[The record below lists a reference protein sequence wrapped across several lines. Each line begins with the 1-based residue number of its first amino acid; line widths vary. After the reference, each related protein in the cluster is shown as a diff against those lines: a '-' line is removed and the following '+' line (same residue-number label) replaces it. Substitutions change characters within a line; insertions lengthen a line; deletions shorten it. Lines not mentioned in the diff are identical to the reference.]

1 MSSPELITTQNNEEY
16 KEPESSSRM
25 LSSKELSESQKNEEK
40 KEKKKKKNN
49 INTEE
54 IKFIIEEEYLP
65 LDECTAMTLGPVT
78 LFQKCFVC
86 PYCSPKN
93 DQLICKFCYY
103 KCHQKCRD
111 IAKTDPKQEDFK
123 GEKEFACYCGNK
135 LKHRTRDLLKAELKI
150 CDLIIID
157 TSLDVGQFYCETHQL
172 SICCVC
178 SVECHRRCR
187 VRKYKDN
194 NPQNEPQ
201 CLCINEN
208 HTTYNEIALT
218 FPLNEYQKLS
228 GVSVHP
234 IQILNILFSQKR
246 LDKLSEL
253 FKSILNKEEISEEKS
268 KKFFPLLEIFSNTFN
283 RKFKTLYYEEEI
295 VTTFDFEKLMD
306 YIKNLEVDNAD
317 MVLVKFRLL
326 SILLFVHLK
335 NDFQITKCLTSID
348 FICNN
353 LLERIEYKKI
363 LQRKNIYSNNIND
376 KYNLKKLFTKKHKLK
391 NIIIEDVC
399 DMMTSGIDLL
409 NIEENE
415 EVFEIGLKFICFSVK
430 KMLFTKEDLI
440 KLINSLYKFFGKFF
454 GHFSSGKSNV
464 YLLIDLFSGLSELF
478 LMIAVSYNDI
488 VVMEYLDKYEST
500 SNINSIELKDDFI
513 HVSSEHGNK
522 LFEMIMKCSHLLR
535 KHYDLLNKNEEI
547 IKEKEKKLIKDKIKM
562 LILSKSNNVEIKLPK
577 SGGLFF
583 EKVVREF
590 TECFGVFSL
599 ADNIYFQQIDS
610 INKEDLTSYY
620 YFCDKIIN
628 NKFENLSKKQ
638 AQQFNEIINN
648 VKLEIEN
655 KFKVLFTSS
664 YSQIISHIN
673 TDLNKLLLDLS
684 SQINEM
690 IIEIDNNNVEDKSKI
705 NQINYKK
712 FKKSYI
718 KNHKKENDDEEDEE
732 KEGKIDKLN
741 YYLTKIAAKNI
752 KIYPFLIKDS
762 FSNICEELVDNLII
776 SNLDETITKILVFFS
791 NRKYPNLLSYELLD
805 TIYSTLSLYFFSKR
819 GLKYLLTG
827 KNLVRINK
835 IFNRYD
841 TKSKEKNINPDFGKT
856 KKLNMA
862 FINRTFD
869 FCLDIFKGM
878 KLYGLDIKNHK
889 ALQRFRKNMLEHI
902 CQFNKETNPQ
912 NMFDFLTQF
921 KKAMKIFYF
930 LSDDFE
936 YEELNQIKKQCIF
949 IFKQNPFDL
958 FEKKSFFSTFNDEL
972 NNENKGNNLDKLAL
986 KENIKKDNLINGI
999 NNDDSVEND
1008 QNKLLL
1014 SLYFTF
1020 FRLYGKN
1027 TFYVYENKE
1036 NIAITNILYNFND
1049 LNLFRHNLA
1058 NNSFTLKQRIIL
1070 LKYLRSV
1077 YFIDHLNEYSILK
1090 QKSHLTTL
1098 EFNVLIKSNAIIE
1111 EKFEK
1116 CLDLKHPLA
1125 LPANIVKEL
1134 MEKYNMISQLEI
1146 LIQIYFNEIRVF
1158 PRQLLNNKMELCK
1171 IFYRELILDIKFIS
1185 NYFYS
1190 LKNAW
1195 SKFNLLFYQLCL
1207 EFIPKIDIFRNV
1219 YVNLKGSNDSLFDIG
1234 EELYLV
1240 PLDKDEEEEFEH
1252 NPKLKKKM
1260 KEKKNQKDLNQN
1272 EDWDLVKLEAYKA
1285 IQRLKSI
1292 SFDIYN
1298 TKEIYSYLN
1307 EYIDQLLKISNFGD
1321 LYNLQNYL
1329 GHFDETAE
1337 ANFTPFS
1344 LLETLDYEYFYEEQ
1358 EQEKDELIKNDSNL
1372 YKLKNLK
1379 DSFYESFI
1387 DINNTNFMD
1396 IITKFENDYL
1406 MFDFRKEYVQL
1417 FKSFINS
1424 KEGNHFHFLKILIC
1438 ILAKMLFYYN
1448 EGMQDKFEEFINDED
1463 FFPNMNRLLNMYL
1476 VLVFS
1481 LSKNFYAYDYV
1492 SEINNLSKLIIQLLQ
1507 SLGEGFNINYHN
1519 NIFKFQKEVPLIDED
1534 DDDDNDENDEDQSFD
1549 FEANKNLLIENEK
1562 QEEEN
1567 DENELNDLS
1576 QLKNKNI
1583 YRPKLKEEIP
1593 NIEITNTI
1601 YDSLILNL
1609 KYALSSLDMKS
1620 LIDGEMPYDKLI
1632 ISVNNIFDFL
1642 IEYIESEGENNE
1654 IIKNSFKNLLFGIKK
1669 KKNEFEKT
1677 NLDLLN
1683 EEKSIN
1689 VLFLKIEPEEN
1700 SKRLYLLRRKI
1711 ICFIKYKFANLL
1723 IYYLLTGGKENMVEK
1738 LIKNNCSPI
1747 DLFSELIYNFKEL
1760 LNNLKLKNPSLV
1772 EKLEAAQKSEEVS
1785 DFVDTLIN
1793 YYGYEEDFRNMIEFP
1808 VIINYYILIKIY
1820 EEFYNHKELKSHF
1833 ETIKDNLDES
1843 ADVDDYSIRSKF
1855 SYCVYL
1861 FLEEIILKIEIKVEN
1876 ENEEEEADAQ
1886 IEENKNKIAKLV
1898 MKNIRNDP
1906 FIHKMKTVG
1915 KKLKNAKI
1923 KEINDE
1929 EETESEES
1937 ESDDENGNNSV
1948 KTAFFLRPYLTFT
1961 LSESSKEKFVRDV
1974 DRSNAS
1980 QKFVSLVNFA
1990 DYCLFEMVVNRHLI
2004 GTSRI
2009 KNYLANINYFIV
2021 EIISYLI
2028 IIINNGFVIYHFY
2041 KSPDLPHERYDIFD
2055 EDEKTKLHADNIL
2068 ISIIQAA
2075 FLILVVIIW
2084 YFFEFINYFQYSVMN
2099 LYNKQFVLKKS
2110 GEENKISQTI
2120 IDYFQDK
2127 DEVSSLMF
2135 FREVIKNVSGWAKF
2149 YVAIFEASLFNR
2161 EINMFLFTII
2171 FNILFLILKNYLFLV
2186 IEILFIINIVPTL
2199 FDIFKA
2205 MKLKYLHIILVLL
2218 FDYLVVYIF
2227 MWIGFFFFQDF
2238 FIYDEILESTSGS
2251 LISESFCYSSLQCY
2265 LYYISLGTRSG
2276 GGICDAINT
2285 VSYQKDVEMFIGRFF
2300 NDLLFFLLVNLILGN
2315 VFLGII
2321 IDTFGEL
2328 RNVQSENENDMK
2340 NICFICQLSSDAC
2353 LTRNIDFDKHVNTV
2367 HNIWYYVYFLAY
2379 LHLNNPNNFN
2389 RVENSV
2395 WEKLEKQDYSWL
2407 PIDKSSDA

>member
-1 MSSPELITTQNNEEY
+1 MSGPELITQNNIEQY

-25 LSSKELSESQKNEEK
+25 ISSRELTESQKNEEK
-40 KEKKKKKNN
+40 KNKKSKKND
-49 INTEE
+49 INNEE

-65 LDECTAMTLGPVT
+65 FDECTAITLGPVT

-93 DQLICKFCYY
+93 DHYLCKFCYY
-103 KCHQKCRD
+103 KCHQKCRN
-111 IAKTDPKQEDFK
+111 IEKTDPKQEDFK

-135 LKHRTRDLLKAELKI
+135 LKHRPIEHQKIDQKI
-150 CDLIIID
+150 CDLIILD
-157 TSLDVGQFYCETHQL
+157 TSLEVGQFYCETHQL

-178 SVECHRRCR
+178 SVECHKRCR

-208 HTTYNEIALT
+208 HTTFNEIALT

-228 GVSVHP
+228 GVVVWP
-234 IQILNILFSQKR
+234 IQILNILFNQKR
-246 LDKLSEL
+246 FDKLSDL
-253 FKSILNKEEISEEKS
+253 FKSMLNKEEISEEKS
-268 KKFFPLLEIFSNTFN
+268 KKFFPLLEIFSTTFN
-283 RKFKTLYYEEEI
+283 RKFKTLYYEERI
-295 VTTFDFEKLMD
+295 INTFNFENLMD
-306 YIKNLEVDNAD
+306 YIKNIEIDNAD
-317 MVLVKFRLL
+317 MVLVKFRLI

-335 NDFQITKCLTSID
+335 NDFQVTKCLTSID

-353 LLERIEYKKI
+353 LLERIEFRKI
-363 LQRKNIYSNNIND
+363 LQKKNIYTNNIND
-376 KYNLKKLFTKKHKLK
+376 KYNLNNLFNKKHKLK

-399 DMMTSGIDLL
+399 NLMAVGIDSL

-415 EVFEIGLKFICFSVK
+415 EVFEIGLKFICFAVK
-430 KMLFTKEDLI
+430 KMIFTKEDLI
-440 KLINSLYKFFGKFF
+440 KLINSLYIFFQKFFGN
-454 GHFSSGKSNV
+454 FSSRKSNV

-488 VVMEYLDKYEST
+488 VVMEYLDKYENT
-500 SNINSIELKDDFI
+500 SNINKIELNDDFI

-522 LFEMIMKCSHLLR
+522 LFEMIMKCSELLK
-535 KHYDLLNKNEEI
+535 KHFDLLNRNEEV

-562 LILSKSNNVEIKLPK
+562 LILSKTNNVEIKLPEN
-577 SGGLFF
+577 GGLFF

-590 TECFGVFSL
+590 TECFGIFSL
-599 ADNIYFQQIDS
+599 ADNIYFHQIDS
-610 INKEDLTSYY
+610 IKKDDLVSYY
-620 YFCDKIIN
+620 YFCDKIN
-628 NKFENLSKKQ
+628 SNKFKSLSKNQVK
-638 AQQFNEIINN
+638 QFNEIINN
-648 VKLEIEN
+648 TKFEIEK

-664 YSQIISHIN
+664 YSHILSSITN
-673 TDLNKLLLDLS
+673 DLNNLLLDLS
-684 SQINEM
+684 IQINEM
-690 IIEIDNNNVEDKSKI
+690 IKELEMKNSVDDELDINLNNF
-705 NQINYKK
+705 KK
-712 FKKSYI
+712 FKKLYI
-718 KNHKKENDDEEDEE
+718 KIDKKQKENDEDE
-732 KEGKIDKLN
+732 EGKIDKLN
-741 YYLTKIAAKNI
+741 HYLTKIALKN
-752 KIYPFLIKDS
+752 KKLFPFLLKES
-762 FSNICEELVDNLII
+762 FAKICEELVDNLII
-776 SNLDETITKILVFFS
+776 SNLDEIITKILVFFS
-791 NRKYPNLLSYELLD
+791 NRKYPNLLSYDLLD
-805 TIYSTLSLYFFSKR
+805 TIYCTLSLYFFSKR
-819 GLKYLLTG
+819 GLKYILTG

-835 IFNRYD
+835 VFNRYD
-841 TKSKEKNINPDFGKT
+841 NKSKEKNINPNFGKT
-856 KKLNMA
+856 RELNMT
-862 FINRTFD
+862 FIRRTFD
-869 FCLDIFKGM
+869 FCLDLFKGM
-878 KLYGLDIKNHK
+878 KLYNLDIKNHK
-889 ALQRFRKNMLEHI
+889 VLQRFRKNMLEHI
-902 CQFNKETNPQ
+902 CQFNKESTPQ
-912 NMFDFLTQF
+912 NMFDFLNQF
-921 KKAMKIFYF
+921 KKMMKIFYF
-930 LSDDFE
+930 LSDDYE

-958 FEKKSFFSTFNDEL
+958 FEKKSFFTTFNDEIL
-972 NNENKGNNLDKLAL
+972 NNENKENNLDKLAL
-986 KENIKKDNLINGI
+986 KENIMNEHLKNNINR
-999 NNDDSVEND
+999 NDSDEND
-1008 QNKLLL
+1008 KNKLLV

-1020 FRLYGKN
+1020 FKLYGIN
-1027 TFYVYENKE
+1027 TFYIYENKE
-1036 NIAITNILYNFND
+1036 NIAIKNILYNFND
-1049 LNLFRHNLA
+1049 LNLFRQNLS
-1058 NNSFTLKQRIIL
+1058 NNVFTLKQRIIL

-1098 EFNVLIKSNAIIE
+1098 EFNVLIKCNAIIE

-1116 CLDLKHPLA
+1116 CLDLTQALA
-1125 LPANIVKEL
+1125 LPETIVKDL
-1134 MEKYNMISQLEI
+1134 MDKYNIITQLEI
-1146 LIQIYFNEIRVF
+1146 LVQIYFNEIRAF
-1158 PRQLLNNKMELCK
+1158 PRQLLNNQIGLCK
-1171 IFYRELILDIKFIS
+1171 TYYNELIFDIKFIS
-1185 NYFYS
+1185 NFFYS

-1219 YVNLKGSNDSLFDIG
+1219 FINLKGSNESLFEIG

-1240 PLDKDEEEEFEH
+1240 PLDRDEEEEFEH
-1252 NPKLKKKM
+1252 NPKLKKMM
-1260 KEKKNQKDLNQN
+1260 KDKKIKKDLNKN
-1272 EDWDLVKLEAYKA
+1272 EEWDLVKLEAYKA

-1307 EYIDQLLKISNFGD
+1307 EYIDQILKISNLGD
-1321 LYNLQNYL
+1321 LYNLQSYL
-1329 GHFDETAE
+1329 AHFDETAE

-1344 LLETLDYEYFYEEQ
+1344 LLETLDYEYFYEEHK
-1358 EQEKDELIKNDSNL
+1358 QEKYEIIKKDSNMF
-1372 YKLKNLK
+1372 KLKNLK

-1387 DINNTNFMD
+1387 DINNTNFMN
-1396 IITKFENDYL
+1396 IITKVENDYL
-1406 MFDFRKEYVQL
+1406 MFDFRKEYVEL

-1424 KEGNHFHFLKILIC
+1424 KEGNHFYLLKIFIC
-1438 ILAKMLFYYN
+1438 IMDKMLFYYS

-1463 FFPNMNRLLNMYL
+1463 FFPNINRLLNIYL

-1481 LSKNFYAYDYV
+1481 LSKNIYAYNYV
-1492 SEINNLSKLIIQLLQ
+1492 SEINNISKLIIQLLQ
-1507 SLGEGFNINYHN
+1507 SLGEGFNTHYHN
-1519 NIFKFQKEVPLIDED
+1519 NIFQFQKDVPLIDKD
-1534 DDDDNDENDEDQSFD
+1534 DDDDEDEISFD
-1549 FEANKNLLIENEK
+1549 YESNKNLLIENDKKVED
-1562 QEEEN
+1562 N
-1567 DENELNDLS
+1567 NENELNDIS
-1576 QLKNKNI
+1576 KLKSNKI
-1583 YRPKLKEEIP
+1583 YRAKLRKEIP
-1593 NIEITNTI
+1593 NIVVTNTI
-1601 YDSLILNL
+1601 YDSLITNL

-1632 ISVNNIFDFL
+1632 ISVTNIFDFL

-1669 KKNEFEKT
+1669 KKNEFDKT

-1683 EEKSIN
+1683 EEKCIN
-1689 VLFLKIEPEEN
+1689 ILFIKIEPEEN
-1700 SKRLYLLRRKI
+1700 SKKLYLLRRKI

-1738 LIKNNCSPI
+1738 LIKYSCSPI
-1747 DLFSELIYNFKEL
+1747 DLFSELVYTFKEL
-1760 LNNLKLKNPSLV
+1760 LNNLKIKNPSLV
-1772 EKLEAAQKSEEVS
+1772 EKLDSTQKSKETS
-1785 DFVDTLIN
+1785 DFVETLIN

-1843 ADVDDYSIRSKF
+1843 LDIDDYSIRSKF

-1861 FLEEIILKIEIKVEN
+1861 FLEEIILKIEIKMEN
-1876 ENEEEEADAQ
+1876 EDEEKATESQ
-1886 IEENKNKIAKLV
+1886 FEENKNKIAKLV

-1915 KKLKNAKI
+1915 KKLKNAKL
-1923 KEINDE
+1923 KEGNDEE

-1937 ESDDENGNNSV
+1937 ESDDENAKNSV
-1948 KTAFFLRPYLTFT
+1948 KTSFFLRPYLTFT
-1961 LSESSKEKFVRDV
+1961 LSENSKERFVRDV

-2004 GTSRI
+2004 GTSKI
-2009 KNYLANINYFIV
+2009 KTYLVNVNYFII
-2021 EIISYLI
+2021 EIISYFI

-2041 KSPDLPHERYDIFD
+2041 KSPDLPHEYYDIFD
-2055 EDEKTKLHADNIL
+2055 EDEKSILHADNIC
-2068 ISIIQAA
+2068 ISIFQAA
-2075 FLILVVIIW
+2075 FLILVVINW
-2084 YFFEFINYFQYSVMN
+2084 YFFEFINYFQYSVMK
-2099 LYNKQFVLKKS
+2099 LYNKRFVLKKS
-2110 GEENKISQTI
+2110 GEESKISQTI

-2127 DEVSSLMF
+2127 EDVSSNMF
-2135 FREVIKNVSGWAKF
+2135 FKEVIKNVSGWEKF
-2149 YVAIFEASLFNR
+2149 FVGFFEASIFNR

-2171 FNILFLILKNYLFLV
+2171 FNILFLILRNYLFLV

-2205 MKLKYLHIILVLL
+2205 MRIKSLHILLVLL

-2238 FIYDEILESTSGS
+2238 FNYDEILESNSGS
-2251 LISESFCYSSLQCY
+2251 LIPESFCYSSVQCY

-2276 GGICDAINT
+2276 GGIGNAINT
-2285 VSYQKDVEMFIGRFF
+2285 VSYQKDVEMFMGRFF

-2328 RNVQSENENDMK
+2328 RNIQSENDNDRN

-2367 HNIWYYVYFLAY
+2367 HNIWNYVYFLAY
-2379 LHLNNPNNFN
+2379 LHLNNPNSFN

-2395 WEKLEKQDYSWL
+2395 WEKLEKQDNSWI
-2407 PIDKSSDA
+2407 PIDKSSDD